1 MQPRTDP
8 DRQIEQARESLL
20 AHLGELGRR
29 LRSARER
36 LDVRAR
42 IASHPLASVGVAFAL
57 GALLGMR
64 GGPAR
69 RGEGAARS
77 HLGRAALAG
86 LAALGM
92 RVGKEL
98 ALTGASH
105 AARGWWERRSGAASS
120 GSSEVRTS
128 YDPGVEAFLEH

>member
-1 MQPRTDP
+1 MQPHIDP

-29 LRSARER
+29 LRAARER
-36 LDVRAR
+36 VDVRAR
-42 IASHPLASVGVAFAL
+42 IASHPLAAVGVAFAL

-64 GGPAR
+64 GAPAR
-69 RGEGAARS
+69 PRRDAARG

-86 LAALGM
+86 LTALGV
-92 RVGKEL
+92 RAGKEL

-105 AARGWWERRSGAASS
+105 AARAWWERRSAASS

-128 YDPGVEAFLEH
+128 YDRDVEAFLEH